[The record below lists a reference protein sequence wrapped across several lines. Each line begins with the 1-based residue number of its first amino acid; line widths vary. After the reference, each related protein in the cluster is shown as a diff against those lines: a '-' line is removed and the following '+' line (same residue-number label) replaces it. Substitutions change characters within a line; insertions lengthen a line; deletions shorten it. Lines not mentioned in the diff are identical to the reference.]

1 MQAERQ
7 KLLEE
12 AKANVVAAQKKQKE
26 LYDRKHGKHDG
37 FKVGDLVLRE
47 NLRRKKTKGGKL
59 TDRYLGPYEILKVSP
74 VHLIQ
79 SCLLFNL
86 QSLIN

>member
-59 TDRYLGPYEILKVSP
+59 MLPS
-74 VHLIQ
+74 Q
-79 SCLLFNL
+79 
-86 QSLIN
+86 

>member
-1 MQAERQ
+1 MQAERE

-12 AKANVVAAQKKQKE
+12 AKANILAAQKKQKE

-47 NLRRKKTKGGKL
+47 NFRRKKTKGGKL
-59 TDRYLGPYEILKVSP
+59 TDKFLGPYEILKVST
-74 VHLIQ
+74 VHLKQ
-79 SCLLFNL
+79 SFLYRTLFNF
-86 QSLIN
+86 IN